1 MTVVAPSLALLDED
15 PARAGALFADIRA
28 AIGRGRDRLEPSCL
42 LVLDIDHYRDLV
54 EGRGDETA
62 RQALIQVARTIVGL
76 LPPGTPAA
84 RLGSDKFAALLNAT
98 GLRDALRLA
107 ETLRATLAG
116 SGPRPDEAVTDPLSV
131 SIGVAD
137 AVGLHG
143 ETPAAAL
150 ERAGEALFRAK
161 REGRNRT
168 KVAHPP
174 RPLIPA
180 GAGMTR

>member
-1 MTVVAPSLALLDED
+1 MRAQATELTLLDND
-15 PARAGALFADIRA
+15 PAVAAALFADIRA

-42 LVLDIDHYRDLV
+42 LVLDIDHFRDLI
-54 EGRGDETA
+54 EDRGDEPA
-62 RQALIQVARTIVGL
+62 RQALIRVAQTIVAM

-107 ETLRATLAG
+107 EILRASLAG
-116 SGPRPDEAVTDPLSV
+116 AGVKPEIAADPLSV

-143 ETPAAAL
+143 ESPADAL

-174 RPLIPA
+174 RPILTEPKA
-180 GAGMTR
+180 GP

>member
-1 MTVVAPSLALLDED
+1 MSVPASGLTLLDND
-15 PARAGALFADIRA
+15 PAVVRALFADIRA
-28 AIGRGRDRLEPSCL
+28 ATGRGRDRLEPSCL
-42 LVLDIDHYRDLV
+42 LVLDIDRFRDLILR
-54 EGRGDETA
+54 RGDESA
-62 RQALIQVARTIVGL
+62 RLALLRVAGSIAAM

-98 GLRDALRLA
+98 GLPDALRLA
-107 ETLRATLAG
+107 ETLRASLAEAEA
-116 SGPRPDEAVTDPLSV
+116 RPETAADPLSV

-143 ETPAAAL
+143 ETPSDAL

-174 RPLIPA
+174 RPTPGEA
-180 GAGMTR
+180 KTGR

>member
-1 MTVVAPSLALLDED
+1 MTGLAEGVSLLDED
-15 PARAGALFADIRA
+15 PATTGALFADIRA

-42 LVLDIDHYRDLV
+42 LVLDIDHFRDLV
-54 EGRGDETA
+54 ADRGDETA
-62 RQALIQVARTIVGL
+62 RKALIQVARAIVAM

-84 RLGSDKFAALLNAT
+84 RLGSDKFVALLNAT
-98 GLRDALRLA
+98 GLRDALLLA
-107 ETLRATLAG
+107 ETLRASLAETG
-116 SGPRPDEAVTDPLSV
+116 TKPDIASDPLSV
-131 SIGVAD
+131 SIGLAD

-174 RPLIPA
+174 RPIPNEA
-180 GAGMTR
+180 GIGR

>member
-1 MTVVAPSLALLDED
+1 MTAVATSLALLDED

-42 LVLDIDHYRDLV
+42 LVLDIDHYRDLI
-54 EGRGDETA
+54 EDRGDETA
-62 RQALIQVARTIVGL
+62 HQALIRVARTIVGL

-116 SGPRPDEAVTDPLSV
+116 LGAKPELPSDPLSV

-180 GAGMTR
+180 GARMPR

>member
-1 MTVVAPSLALLDED
+1 MMGSATEVSLLDED
-15 PARAGALFADIRA
+15 PAITGALFADIRA

-42 LVLDIDHYRDLV
+42 LVLDIDHYRALV
-54 EGRGDETA
+54 EDRGDESA
-62 RQALIQVARTIVGL
+62 HHALIRVAHTIVGM

-107 ETLRATLAG
+107 ETIRATLAG
-116 SGPRPDEAVTDPLSV
+116 VGPRPETATDPFSV

-174 RPLIPA
+174 RPILTEIRSQP
-180 GAGMTR
+180 